1 MRESLSQNPLS
12 SQTNRIDDNEID
24 SKLFIGKASADPDLT
39 KRQRYQEIKKQII
52 ILKEGNNA
60 LKESQKENQ
69 DN

>member
-39 KRQRYQEIKKQII
+39 KRQRYQEIKNETDT
-52 ILKEGNNA
+52 LKRRKNER
-60 LKESQKENQ
+60 KMR
-69 DN
+69 